1 MKMLETYSSNTETQR
16 ISSNCKVEEKFEN
29 VGQLSRQAT
38 MEIAVAG
45 EILGEFFAAEVFGI
59 GETFTEKWVKLLQE
73 KHFETF
79 LSLSPMT
86 ACSLQFL

>member
-1 MKMLETYSSNTETQR
+1 
-16 ISSNCKVEEKFEN
+16 
-29 VGQLSRQAT
+29 

-45 EILGEFFAAEVFGI
+45 EILGEFVAAEVFRI
-59 GETFTEKWVKLLQE
+59 SKTFTEKSVKLLQE

-86 ACSLQFL
+86 ACNLQFL

>member
-1 MKMLETYSSNTETQR
+1 
-16 ISSNCKVEEKFEN
+16 
-29 VGQLSRQAT
+29 

-59 GETFTEKWVKLLQE
+59 GETFTEKSVKLLQE

-79 LSLSPMT
+79 LSLSPIT
-86 ACSLQFL
+86 ACNLQFL